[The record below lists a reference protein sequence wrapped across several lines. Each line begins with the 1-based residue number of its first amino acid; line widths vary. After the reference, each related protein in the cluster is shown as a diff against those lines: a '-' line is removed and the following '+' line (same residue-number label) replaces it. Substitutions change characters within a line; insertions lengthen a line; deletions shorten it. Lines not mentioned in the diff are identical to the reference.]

1 LLAPFAFGDWG
12 ELVCF
17 GEGRGEVRICAR
29 GRDAQRKRGEVG
41 VFLDVEALSFVRAES
56 DLFLALLNVH

>member
-1 LLAPFAFGDWG
+1 LFVFI
-12 ELVCF
+12 ESLVCF
-17 GEGRGEVRICAR
+17 GEGGRICAR
-29 GRDAQRKRGEVG
+29 VREAPRKRREEVG